1 MLCVCAQGVFRYCC
15 VDLFLPAA
23 YCREE
28 GGKEGESKSSR
39 LPGPPYNIIQERLFS
54 FFYSAVC
61 KCPDLDQKQYL
72 HFQDRESLKCPADLF
87 SFFIRLFLFHLH
99 TRTHYFQHPCE
110 SFYGFHTV
118 FFFCLA
124 CIQQEKMA
132 SHSGFR
138 FEEVHDDDLD
148 PSSPSPP
155 LAALH
160 RWDNR
165 IPIRPEVSEESST
178 LE

>member
-1 MLCVCAQGVFRYCC
+1 
-15 VDLFLPAA
+15 
-23 YCREE
+23 
-28 GGKEGESKSSR
+28 
-39 LPGPPYNIIQERLFS
+39 
-54 FFYSAVC
+54 
-61 KCPDLDQKQYL
+61 
-72 HFQDRESLKCPADLF
+72 
-87 SFFIRLFLFHLH
+87 
-99 TRTHYFQHPCE
+99 
-110 SFYGFHTV
+110 
-118 FFFCLA
+118 
-124 CIQQEKMA
+124 MA